1 TLKYRMKGGK
11 AYGNVHAKTGTV
23 SGVSTLAGY
32 LKADNGHEIA
42 FVIMNQQ
49 VLDGK
54 AARSFQDKLC
64 ELLCSFK

>member
-1 TLKYRMKGGK
+1 
-11 AYGNVHAKTGTV
+11 
-23 SGVSTLAGY
+23 